1 MTINGGLH
9 KSNPK
14 YGEEGV
20 PASIPRKEPGRP
32 LNGRLGVAQ
41 SRFESICGR
50 EKFRVLLEFEPR
62 NVHPIFLREVNETL
76 LVDATCFHSI

>member
-1 MTINGGLH
+1 MTINRGLH

-14 YGEEGV
+14 YGGEGV
-20 PASIPRKEPGRP
+20 PAALPRKEPGHP
-32 LNGRLGVAQ
+32 LNGRLGGAQ

-62 NVHPIFLREVNETL
+62 ILQPVLLREVNE
-76 LVDATCFHSI
+76 I